1 MTSINPL
8 KEMHY
13 FSIAV
18 LSTAI
23 EITILFAFSAARANL
38 PKADKAGGESTKN
51 QAIFESRVSLWGVM
65 DRHAQL

>member
-18 LSTAI
+18 LSTAM
-23 EITILFAFSAARANL
+23 EITIPSVFFAARANL
-38 PKADKAGGESTKN
+38 PEADKAGGESTK
-51 QAIFESRVSLWGVM
+51 IKLSLNLGFGYGV
-65 DRHAQL
+65 